1 LNFLRSRGFQEKKE
15 EMSEMRGHP
24 TLEKIVGRF
33 PEVKILVVG
42 DIMMDRFIWGKVSR
56 ISPEAPVPVVLVDN
70 RDASETFGLGG
81 AANVANNIHS
91 LGGKVLL
98 CGVVGNDEMGRK
110 VKGQLVEKGIGHKIF
125 IEEGR
130 QTTVKTRVFANQQQV
145 VRIDRETV
153 DHPKGSTL
161 RDLSKF
167 VMEQIDDFEGVII
180 SDYGKGLLT
189 GSLIRGM
196 IRKAR
201 KSRKLVMVDPK
212 LRNLKFY
219 KGATVVTPN
228 TKEASE
234 ASRVPIV
241 DGSSIEKIGDKL
253 LRELRCKALVIT
265 RGEEGMAIF
274 EPHRKPIYVLTE
286 AREVYD
292 VTGAGDTV
300 IGTLALA
307 LGSGPY
313 VRVKEAAMLA
323 NYAAGIV
330 VGKMGTAT
338 ATRKDLI
345 DAIRKRG

>member
-1 LNFLRSRGFQEKKE
+1 
-15 EMSEMRGHP
+15 MRGQP
-24 TLEKIVGRF
+24 ALQKIVDRF
-33 PEVKILVVG
+33 PKVKILVVG

-56 ISPEAPVPVVLVDN
+56 ISPEAPVPVVLVDKP
-70 RDASETFGLGG
+70 DDSETLGLGG
-81 AANVANNIHS
+81 AANVANNIHC
-91 LGGKVLL
+91 LGGEVLL
-98 CGVVGNDEMGRK
+98 CGIVGNDEMGRRIK
-110 VKGQLVEKGIGHKIF
+110 RQLVEKGIGHKLF
-125 IEEGR
+125 VEEGR
-130 QTTVKTRVFANQQQV
+130 QTTVKTRIFANQQQV

-153 DHPKGSTL
+153 DHPKVSIL
-161 RDLSKF
+161 REFSKF
-167 VMEQIDDFEGVII
+167 AIAQIDQVSGIII

-189 GSLIRGM
+189 GALIRGM

-201 KSRKLVMVDPK
+201 KSKKLVMVDPK
-212 LRNLKFY
+212 LRNLRFY

-241 DGSSIEKIGDKL
+241 DGSSIEKIGTKL
-253 LRELRCKALVIT
+253 LGELKCKALVIT

-274 EPHRKPIYVLTE
+274 ESHCKSVYVPTE

-300 IGTLALA
+300 IGALALA
-307 LGSGPY
+307 LGSGSR
-313 VRVKEAAMLA
+313 VRIKDAAILA

-345 DAIRKRG
+345 NAIRKRA